1 MKHLKYDYA
10 VVGGDI
16 RQVYLTAELAG
27 HQNRICHYALA
38 AEPDK
43 NKYPDASHV
52 VAASSL
58 ENACAYSSCIICP
71 IPLSKSG
78 SHLNQNGLTEDL
90 SLKSLLVALQPEQ
103 YFFAGCIPEDFRNS
117 AIEKGVFAFDLM
129 QNNTLAIYN
138 TIATAEGAICEAIS
152 KSPINLNKS
161 RCAVLGYGKCGRT
174 LVSYLKG
181 LFCHTY
187 ACSNNPEEQA
197 QAAIISDSTGD
208 LKDFKKSA
216 GEFDFVFNTIPALVI
231 TADILA
237 VMKDS
242 VTIIDIAS
250 APGGVDYQSAK
261 NLGRTA
267 LLVPGLP
274 GKYAPASSARA
285 LKESIETILSQEKCK
300 TIKE

>member
-16 RQVYLTAELAG
+16 RQVYLTEELAG

-58 ENACAYSSCIICP
+58 EHACEYSSCIICP

-78 SHLNQNGLTEDL
+78 SYLNQNGLTEDL

-103 YFFAGCIPEDFRNS
+103 YLFGGCIPEDFRNS
-117 AIEKGVFAFDLM
+117 AIEKGVYTFDLM

-187 ACSNNPEEQA
+187 ACSNNPGEQA

-208 LKDFKKSA
+208 LKDFKKCA
-216 GEFDFVFNTIPALVI
+216 GEFDFVFNTIPSLVI

-237 VMKDS
+237 DMKDS

-274 GKYAPASSARA
+274 GKYAPSSSARA

-300 TIKE
+300 TKKE